1 MALIA
6 MEGGAKKR
14 WNSTDPALFGGA
26 QRDAAAALWRRFAQD
41 ETIDN
46 RINKQDEHGSWRE
59 GR

>member
-1 MALIA
+1 
-6 MEGGAKKR
+6 
-14 WNSTDPALFGGA
+14 